1 MNNNC
6 KSRNTHPRTRSYTYQ
21 PAANIR
27 KSETEVN
34 LDLALPGWSRDE
46 ITLKVEDR
54 NLMISGQTGKSEEN
68 DFKYTRRTFAKRNFQ
83 RSFTLGNRLDV
94 ENINA
99 KMENGVLLVTIPVLA
114 KETTKINIQ

>member
-6 KSRNTHPRTRSYTYQ
+6 RKRNAHPRTRTYTYQ
-21 PAANIR
+21 PAANVR
-27 KSETEVN
+27 RSETEIN

-46 ITLKVEDR
+46 ITLNVEDR
-54 NLMISGQTGKSEEN
+54 NLMISGQPSKTIED
-68 DFKYTRRTFAKRNFQ
+68 DFRYTRRTFAKRNFQ

-99 KMENGVLLVTIPVLA
+99 KMENGILMVTIPVMA
-114 KETTKINIQ
+114 RENTKITIQ